1 MKKTLFVPLLLLV
14 GGAYAQRIS
23 SDADTLA
30 HQKLL
35 TVANINR
42 EQSYLTFGN
51 LRPLITE
58 AKLSAGY
65 LVTTQ
70 NRPWALMFNPQIQF
84 RMATLFLSARSKP
97 TLRYIPLF
105 RFDGIPAN
113 SRSGTVFT
121 AYFSPT
127 ASPTSAPHP
136 NSREGRAAG
145 PNAPVST
152 YRPGGF
158 SAICTKPKA
167 GKSVSDLS

>member
-1 MKKTLFVPLLLLV
+1 MSIYEKDVVYSV
-14 GGAYAQRIS
+14 GGAYAQHIS

-51 LRPLITE
+51 GFGNLRPLITE

-70 NRPWALMFNPQIQF
+70 NRPWVLMFNPQ
-84 RMATLFLSARSKP
+84 
-97 TLRYIPLF
+97 
-105 RFDGIPAN
+105 N

-136 NSREGRAAG
+136 NSQKGRAAR

-158 SAICTKPKA
+158 SAICTKPKVE
-167 GKSVSDLS
+167 KSVSDLP